1 MGILKIYTY
10 PEEVL
15 RRRAE
20 PVADPEDSH
29 FQELIDDMVETMY
42 DAPGIGLAAPQ
53 VGVSRRLCVVDITS
67 GEDPEGLLVLINPE
81 VTEAWDK
88 ETCEEGCLSVPG
100 FFYEVTRP
108 GRISVRFQDRHGKPV
123 EMVAEGLLARAIQH
137 EIDHLNGV
145 LFVDR
150 LGLVKKELFKRRY
163 RQNLSASA
171 VS

>member
-1 MGILKIYTY
+1 MAILKIYTY
-10 PEEVL
+10 PDEVL

-20 PVADPEDSH
+20 PVEDGGNSA
-29 FQELIDDMVETMY
+29 FQELISDMVETMY

-53 VGVSRRLCVVDITS
+53 VGVSKRLCVVDITS
-67 GEDPEGLLVLINPE
+67 GEDPGALLVLVNPE
-81 VTEAWDK
+81 ITETWEKD
-88 ETCEEGCLSVPG
+88 TREEGCLSVPG

-108 GRISVRFQDRHGKPV
+108 SRISVRFQDRHGQPA
-123 EMVAEGLLARAIQH
+123 ELLAEGLLARAIQH

-163 RQNLSASA
+163 RQNLSEA
-171 VS
+171 VVS